1 MRRAAPAQLP
11 EAGLSMHHRRST
23 AADLAGGARAYEAR
37 AAKGTGVDRDLGAA
51 VPSARLEEGMTA
63 TTPPKQEAGPTRARP
78 PTPARLLAPV
88 AAPRDDGLGDDDLL
102 HGSRMTERFGL
113 LARLIGRVFFSRV
126 DFPARFGNAVA
137 TCSREGVPVY
147 VMGTVSLLDYLY
159 LNWASL
165 RHELPRA
172 EFANGLK
179 MGVFQPWRTALR
191 LWWRRRRGVVPR
203 PDAEVLGGLVR
214 RRRSALIFLRR
225 AFSFNLLN
233 TPLGAS
239 NLLRALVAEQR
250 ELQHPIFLVP
260 QVLIWERRAERDR
273 TSIIDTFFGDPQAPG
288 PIRKALGF
296 ALNHRRAFVRSG
308 EPVNLQAFL
317 AEQGGA
323 DDDELAARLRALVQQ
338 RLEVE
343 HRVIHGAPV
352 RPPRQVAADIVADP
366 RFSATLTKI
375 ASELERP
382 IESVEREARAN
393 LLEIGADLRLWMI
406 DLFSVVLA
414 LVWARIYEG
423 IEIDDEGLERIREAG
438 RRGPVIIAP
447 SHKSHIDYLII
458 SYVFYGR
465 GMVPP
470 HIAAGANLSFFP
482 MGPIFRKAGAFFL
495 RRSFRGQPIYGAAF
509 RAYVQRL
516 LVDGHW
522 LEFFIEGTRSR
533 TGKLLPPRYGLLRM
547 VIDAVVEG
555 AVEDVTVVPTN
566 FGYERLIEESA
577 YRKELEG
584 AEKKSEG
591 VGDLLKTTRVL
602 AHKYGR
608 MRIQFA
614 DSLSIR
620 ALLEAEGALDR
631 GAAPAQVER
640 AAKVIG
646 YHIAAGINRAAVLTP
661 TALLA
666 AVLLTKV
673 HRGIERDDLMLRV
686 GYLLDSAV
694 RRGVV
699 LSGPVLRAMQMNRQ
713 KLQFAA
719 TRDELA
725 LAQSGSPDPLGA
737 QGRRVRALGEA
748 VAPLIDTALGMF
760 EQSGWIFH
768 KRFDEGDVVVVKRDG
783 RLHLDYYKNNLLH
796 LFVPEALLA
805 TALLAGVD
813 ESGTVSA
820 DELRDDTK
828 FLSRMLKLEFI
839 YEPGMGFD
847 RQYEVTFESFMEA
860 GWLVDRGD
868 GRLGTA
874 EGVRPVVSIFAKL
887 IQNFVESYLIVGRSL
902 VELGSESVAE
912 KAFLTRC
919 QGLADRLFELGDV
932 HCYEAVSKVNLGH
945 ALQIYLELGHVRKRE
960 ETAGKRT
967 VRVLH
972 IDSGDMTAAQLAVT
986 VKKLELFQAVW
997 RSSRS

>member
-1 MRRAAPAQLP
+1 
-11 EAGLSMHHRRST
+11 
-23 AADLAGGARAYEAR
+23 
-37 AAKGTGVDRDLGAA
+37 
-51 VPSARLEEGMTA
+51 MTA
-63 TTPPKQEAGPTRARP
+63 TAPERADRNRASEAEASAPEGARQRIATPG
-78 PTPARLLAPV
+78 RLLVPTLPDAPG
-88 AAPRDDGLGDDDLL
+88 DGLNDDALL
-102 HGSRMTERFGL
+102 HRSRMTERFGL
-113 LARLIGRVFFSRV
+113 LARLIGRLFFRRV

-137 TCSREGVPVY
+137 TCAREGVPVY

-179 MGVFQPWRTALR
+179 MGAFQPWRTALR
-191 LWWRRRRGVVPR
+191 LWWRARKGEPAL
-203 PDAEVLGGLVR
+203 PDVDVLAGLVR
-214 RRRSALIFLRR
+214 RRRSALLFLRR

-233 TPLGAS
+233 TPLGA
-239 NLLRALVAEQR
+239 NGLLRALVAEQR
-250 ELQHPIFLVP
+250 RLPYPIFLVP

-273 TSIIDTFFGDPQAPG
+273 TSFIDTFFGDPQAPG
-288 PIRKALGF
+288 PIRKALSF
-296 ALNHRRAFVRSG
+296 AINHRRAFVRGG
-308 EPVNLQAFL
+308 EPVDLQAFL

-323 DDDELAARLRALVQQ
+323 DDEELAARLRALVQQ

-343 HRVIHGAPV
+343 NRVIHGAVV
-352 RPPRQVAADIVADP
+352 RPPRQVAADILADA
-366 RFSATLTKI
+366 RFNTVLDEI
-375 ASELERP
+375 AREQDRP
-382 IESVEREARAN
+382 VEVVRKEARAN
-393 LLEIGADLRLWMI
+393 LLEIAADLRLWMI
-406 DLFSVVLA
+406 DLFSAGLA

-438 RRGPVIIAP
+438 RKGPVVIAP

-458 SYVFYGR
+458 SYVFYGN

-482 MGPIFRKAGAFFL
+482 MGPLFRRAGAFFL
-495 RRSFRGQPIYGAAF
+495 RRSFRGQPVYAAAF

-533 TGKLLPPRYGLLRM
+533 TGKLLPPRYGLLRI
-547 VIDAVVEG
+547 VIDAIVEG
-555 AVEDVTVVPTN
+555 AVEDVTVMPTN

-591 VGDLLKTTRVL
+591 VGELLKTTRVL

-614 DSLSIR
+614 EPLSIR

-631 GAAPAQVER
+631 DAPSKRIDR
-640 AAKVIG
+640 AVKVIG

-666 AVLLTKV
+666 SVLLTKV
-673 HRGIERDDLMLRV
+673 HRGIERDDMLLRV

-699 LSGPVLRAMQMNRQ
+699 LSGPLRRAMQINRQ
-713 KLQFAA
+713 KLQFAG

-725 LAQSGSPDPLGA
+725 LQQTGSPDPLGA

-748 VAPLIDTALGMF
+748 VAPLVDTALGVF
-760 EQSGWIFH
+760 EEAGWVFH

-805 TALLAGVD
+805 TALIGAVD
-813 ESGTVSA
+813 ESGTVDA

-839 YEPGMGFD
+839 YEPGIGFD
-847 RQYEVTFESFMEA
+847 RQYATTYDRFVRD
-860 GWLVDRGD
+860 GWLVEQE
-868 GRLGTA
+868 GRLSLA
-874 EGVRPVVSIFAKL
+874 EGIRPVVAIFAKL
-887 IQNFVESYLIVGRSL
+887 LQNFVESYVIVGRSL
-902 VELGSESVAE
+902 VELGSESIAE

-932 HCYEAVSKVNLGH
+932 NCYEAVSKVNLGH

-960 ETAGKRT
+960 ESAGKRT

-972 IDSGDMTAAQLAVT
+972 IDSGDGTAAQLAFT
-986 VKKLELFQAVW
+986 VKKLEVFAAIW
-997 RSSRS
+997 RNRGG

>member
-1 MRRAAPAQLP
+1 MVEATPDPAQSTMTTDSTDSTTAP
-11 EAGLSMHHRRST
+11 PPRRT
-23 AADLAGGARAYEAR
+23 
-37 AAKGTGVDRDLGAA
+37 
-51 VPSARLEEGMTA
+51 
-63 TTPPKQEAGPTRARP
+63 
-78 PTPARLLAPV
+78 PTPGRLLAPSMTGQQT
-88 AAPRDDGLGDDDLL
+88 DGLDDDALL
-102 HGSRMTERFGL
+102 HPSRMTERFGL
-113 LARLIGRVFFSRV
+113 LARLVGRIFFRRV
-126 DFPARFGNAVA
+126 DFPARFSNAVA
-137 TCSREGVPVY
+137 TCAREGVPVY

-172 EFANGLK
+172 EFANGLR
-179 MGVFQPWRTALR
+179 MGAFQPWRTAIR
-191 LWWRRRRGVVPR
+191 LWWRARKGRSSPA
-203 PDAEVLGGLVR
+203 DAEVLAGLVR
-214 RRRSALIFLRR
+214 RRRSALLFLRR
-225 AFSFNLLN
+225 AFSFNLIN

-239 NLLRALVAEQR
+239 SLIRALVAEQR
-250 ELQHPIFLVP
+250 RLDYPIFLVP
-260 QVLIWERRAERDR
+260 QVLIWERRAGRDH

-288 PIRKALGF
+288 PIRKALSF
-296 ALNHRRAFVRSG
+296 AINHRRAFVRG
-308 EPVNLQAFL
+308 GAPVDLRAFL
-317 AEQGGA
+317 AEHGGA

-343 HRVIHGAPV
+343 NRVIHGAPI
-352 RPPRQVAADIVADP
+352 RPPRQVAADILEDASFGARLEAVA
-366 RFSATLTKI
+366 A
-375 ASELERP
+375 EQERP
-382 IESVEREARAN
+382 VSTVRKEARAN

-438 RRGPVIIAP
+438 RRGPVVIAP

-495 RRSFRGQPIYGAAF
+495 RRSFRGQPVYAAAF

-533 TGKLLPPRYGLLRM
+533 TGKLLPPRYGLLRI
-547 VIDAVVEG
+547 VVDAIIEG

-602 AHKYGR
+602 VHKYGR

-614 DSLSIR
+614 ESLSIR
-620 ALLEAEGALDR
+620 ALLEAEGALDKS
-631 GAAPAQVER
+631 ASSKKIDR
-640 AAKVIG
+640 AVKVVG
-646 YHIAAGINRAAVLTP
+646 YHIAAGINHAAVLTP

-673 HRGIERDDLMLRV
+673 HRGIERDDLLLRV

-694 RRGVV
+694 RHGAV
-699 LSGPVLRAMQMNRQ
+699 LSGPLRRAMQMKRQ
-713 KLQFAA
+713 QLQVANL
-719 TRDELA
+719 RDEIA
-725 LAQSGSPDPLGA
+725 LQQSGSPDPLGA
-737 QGRRVRALGEA
+737 QGRRVRELGDA
-748 VAPLIDTALGMF
+748 VAPLIDGALGVF
-760 EQSGWIFH
+760 EDAGWVFH

-805 TALLAGVD
+805 TALLGAVD
-813 ESGTVSA
+813 EQGTVA
-820 DELRDDTK
+820 EDELRDDTK
-828 FLSRMLKLEFI
+828 FLSRMLKLEFV
-839 YEPGMGFD
+839 YEPGMGFG
-847 RQYEVTFESFMEA
+847 RQYEETFDRFRGA
-860 GWLVDRGD
+860 GWLVERE
-868 GRLGTA
+868 GRLTIA
-874 EGVRPVVSIFAKL
+874 EGVRPVVSIYAKL
-887 IQNFVESYLIVGRSL
+887 LQNFLESYLIVGRSL
-902 VELGSESVAE
+902 VELGQEAIAE
-912 KAFLTRC
+912 KAFLARC

-932 HCYEAVSKVNLGH
+932 HCYEAISKVNLGH

-960 ETAGKRT
+960 ENAGKRS
-967 VRVLH
+967 VRVLTVD
-972 IDSGDMTAAQLAVT
+972 IGEGTAAQLAYT
-986 VKKLELFQAVW
+986 VKKLDTFAAVW